1 MGWTRSWPAPR
12 VGGRIVGAGAE
23 EWPLVGMG
31 FLSGMMEMFW
41 DHTVVMACTAVNTL
55 KAVDLY
61 ALNG

>member
-1 MGWTRSWPAPR
+1 MHPERQSRGVVP
-12 VGGRIVGAGAE
+12 GAGAE